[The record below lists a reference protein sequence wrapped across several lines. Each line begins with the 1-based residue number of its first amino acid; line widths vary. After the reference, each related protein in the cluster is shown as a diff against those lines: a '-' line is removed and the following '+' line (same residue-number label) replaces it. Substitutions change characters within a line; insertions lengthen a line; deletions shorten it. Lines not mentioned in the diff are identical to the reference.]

1 MKYTVKPTTRF
12 QRDLKRGDSGFSF
25 PKLYKTC
32 EINGFSYAI
41 RLKQNPSLVAL
52 ASDKDEDLYRAT
64 KDEQIRYAITY
75 GEFLYFC

>member
-1 MKYTVKPTTRF
+1 MERGIKTY
-12 QRDLKRGDSGFSF
+12 LRGDSGFSL

-64 KDEQIRYAITY
+64 KELGLEILVKLHLNRKM
-75 GEFLYFC
+75 